1 MHLYCYSFQ
10 KSNSKVNDRGG
21 WCKHASKEDGGHHN
35 TDKILLVHLSEFL
48 KGKRVASFG
57 DGPGAYK
64 RELTKLGQVQSYDAY
79 DGSPYCEETSR
90 GLVKFLD
97 LSIPQ
102 YGLPFY
108 DWIVSLEVAEHI
120 PNQFESVYLDNVFR
134 HAREGIILSWAV
146 PGQNGLSHVN
156 NKPLDYVIDVMKA
169 NGFLRDEILST
180 KLQKLANLWAFRT
193 HLYVY
198 VRNSYPKQHNE
209 SILTKWYT

>member
-1 MHLYCYSFQ
+1 M
-10 KSNSKVNDRGG
+10 
-21 WCKHASKEDGGHHN
+21 
-35 TDKILLVHLSEFL
+35 
-48 KGKRVASFG
+48 ASFG

-79 DGSPYCEETSR
+79 DGAPYCEETSG
-90 GLVKFLD
+90 GLVKFMD
-97 LSIPQ
+97 LTIPQ
-102 YGLPFY
+102 YGLPIY

-120 PNQFESVYLDNVFR
+120 PSQFESVYLDNVFR

-156 NKPLDYVIDVMKA
+156 NKPLDYVIDVMKT

-198 VRNSYPKQHNE
+198 VRNSYPKQLNE